1 MREKYKNFMKGN
13 ELLTISETLKA
24 VTRAIFLLTTEVKIR
39 KLIGVNREMIEET
52 L

>member
-1 MREKYKNFMKGN
+1 MQEEYKNFMKGN
-13 ELLTISETLKA
+13 ALLTMPEALNA
-24 VTRAIFLLTTEVKIR
+24 VTRAIFLLTIEVKIS